1 MIGDAALTYYG
12 GIVTPA
18 LLAVV
23 KALRIVLAVDL
34 TEESQSAESTVVP
47 IHEWLRVLSL
57 RRGIQVFIT
66 LT

>member
-18 LLAVV
+18 LLPVV
-23 KALRIVLAVDL
+23 KAQRIVLAVDL
-34 TEESQSAESTVVP
+34 TEESQSDESTVP